1 MKTRQ
6 LSSLK
11 TLFHAISTAEK
22 KGMSDPMEY
31 LEASRVNRRTFLKQS
46 SILGAASILPS
57 CTFFDKKTMPR
68 IAIIG
73 AGIAGLNAAW
83 ILKQAGIKADIYE
96 AGYRL
101 GGRIFTTENLLGQGL
116 TTEMGAEFI
125 DSNHAEMWR
134 LIKQF
139 NLPIIDLKNEQK
151 SVRETY
157 FFGGKHRT
165 EKELLEALK
174 PFAKRLQ
181 SDVEAAEKN
190 KKKFEQFDNIPLDR
204 YIESLGLTG
213 WLKNLFVASF
223 TSEYGRDLQEQSSL
237 NLLTVLASDFSHN
250 QFSMYGESDERFKIK
265 GGNSLIIKAL
275 EKELKPNIQM
285 GKELVRV
292 VKNDNNSYALTFL
305 AEKNALVNADIVIFA
320 LPFTKLRSVDLTKAA
335 LPDAKMHAIQNYQLG
350 TNGKVFLGFKE
361 AVWRKQNDVSFVG
374 NAFTEQFICGWDNS
388 LLQGKSEAGYTIYYG
403 GKEANV
409 IGELDVNSLKNRFLK
424 EMDIVF
430 NGSQAAFND
439 KIFRYHWQENSL
451 SLGSYTCFAP
461 RHYTQILP
469 HTQTTVDQLYFA
481 GEHCSEEFQ
490 GFMNGGAQSGRD
502 AAEAIL
508 KKINKVS

>member
-6 LSSLK
+6 LINLK
-11 TLFHAISTAEK
+11 NLFKAISNADK
-22 KGMSDPMEY
+22 SGMSDPLEY
-31 LEASRVNRRTFLKQS
+31 LEASRGNRRTFLKQS
-46 SILGAASILPS
+46 AILGVASALPS
-57 CTFFDKKTMPR
+57 CTFFDKKTAPK

-96 AGYRL
+96 AGYRI
-101 GGRIFTTENLLGQGL
+101 GGRIFTTENLLGEGL

-139 NLPIIDLKNEQK
+139 NLPVIDLKNDQK
-151 SVRETY
+151 TIRETY
-157 FFGGKHRT
+157 FFGGKHHS
-165 EKELLEALK
+165 EKDLLEALK

-181 SDVEAAEKN
+181 NDVEAIEKS
-190 KKKFEQFDNIPLDR
+190 KKTFEQFDNMPLDK

-213 WLKNLFVASF
+213 WLKDLFVASF
-223 TSEYGRDLQEQSSL
+223 TSEYGRDLHEQSSL
-237 NLLTVLASDFSHN
+237 NLLTVFSSDFSHN

-265 GGNSLIIKAL
+265 GGNSMIIKVL
-275 EKELKPNIQM
+275 EKELKPNIQT

-292 VKNDNNSYALTFL
+292 SKNNNNSYSLTFL
-305 AEKNALVNADIVIFA
+305 AEKNTIINADIVIFT
-320 LPFTKLRSVDLTKAA
+320 LPFTKLRSVDLTKAG
-335 LPDAKMHAIQNYQLG
+335 LPNDKMYAIQNYQLG
-350 TNGKVFLGFKE
+350 TNGKVFLGFDSP
-361 AVWRKQNDVSFVG
+361 VWRKQNELSFTG

-388 LLQGKSEAGYTIYYG
+388 LLQEKTSAGYTIYYG

-409 IGELDVNSLKNRFLK
+409 IGKLDDADLKNRFLT

-430 NGSQAAFND
+430 AGSKAAFND
-439 KIFRYHWQENSL
+439 KVFRYHWQENNL

-469 HTQTTVDQLYFA
+469 HTQTTIEQLYFA
-481 GEHCSEEFQ
+481 GEHCSEQFQ

-508 KKINKVS
+508 KKINKIS